1 MLLSSFNL
9 KTAASLRISNSFA
22 FCKHSEVRQG
32 FAYCTID
39 LACMIL
45 NATRSF
51 LVRSQSR

>member
-9 KTAASLRISNSFA
+9 KTAASLLISNSFA

-32 FAYCTID
+32 FAYCTTD
-39 LACMIL
+39 LACMTL